1 MTPAL
6 PLGAAIRQGALVT
19 FANWPTVA
27 IEFAAES
34 LYKLALGVPIVGG
47 AFMVAVLLGADIRT
61 LVGESV
67 KTTTDLVIAS
77 LFNAPVALLSFLAA
91 VGLVALG
98 GSIVMFVIKAGTL
111 AVLVQGER
119 AADELHRGQV
129 RHESLRRAYA
139 YRLETVLQGCQHF
152 GRRAAVLA
160 AGLGLLYLA
169 IGSAYV
175 AAIIFGFRAAEQSA
189 WAPAWPLLVVIAT
202 STGVVAIT
210 AVNFLYNLAR
220 VIVVTDDCSVRTA
233 LGRMRA
239 FLVAD
244 ARQVV
249 GIFAV
254 MSAVFALATAVS
266 FTATASLALVG
277 WVPIVGLLVWPLQA
291 AAWIMRGLIFQY
303 MSLSTLVA
311 YQTQY
316 RRFAAPHRP
325 AAPAEFRVHQG

>member
-1 MTPAL
+1 M
-6 PLGAAIRQGALVT
+6 T
-19 FANWPTVA
+19 FANWPTVV

-34 LYKLALGVPIVGG
+34 LYKLALGVPIIGG
-47 AFMVAVLLGADIRT
+47 AFMVAVLLGADIRI

-77 LFNAPVALLSFLAA
+77 LFNAPIQLLAFVAA
-91 VGLVALG
+91 VGVVAFG

-111 AVLVQGER
+111 SVLVQGER
-119 AADELHRGQV
+119 AAGDLYRLPF
-129 RHESLRRAYA
+129 RPESLRRSYA
-139 YRLETVLQGCQHF
+139 YRLDIVLQGCQHF

-169 IGSAYV
+169 IGTAYV
-175 AAIIFGFRAAEQSA
+175 ATVIFGFRAAEQSA

-202 STGVVAIT
+202 STGVISIT
-210 AVNFLYNLAR
+210 VVNFLYNLAR
-220 VIVVTDDCSVRTA
+220 VIVVNDDCSVRTA
-233 LGRMRA
+233 LRRMRA
-239 FLVAD
+239 FLIAD

-254 MSAVFALATAVS
+254 MSAVLALATAVS

-316 RRFAAPHRP
+316 RRFADPQRP